1 MSCKGTWI
9 RVRLPLYLSGK
20 NLDYDG
26 SIWLPSYCGFSQ
38 YVQIFA
44 CQAHPACRSSYNID
58 QLSPRQRPRRRSLI
72 GSIDIRRHRGLKFF
86 HALHIDNHQVH
97 QSTCRAFYASLVL
110 LASHSL
116 RMPCLH
122 RISLVMK
129 AWNAGRLSTP
139 PSPHTRSENP
149 SLPYTPAA

>member
-1 MSCKGTWI
+1 
-9 RVRLPLYLSGK
+9 VRLQLYLSGK
-20 NLDYDG
+20 DLDYDG
-26 SIWLPSYCGFSQ
+26 SMWLRSYSGLSR
-38 YVQIFA
+38 YVQIFT

-72 GSIDIRRHRGLKFF
+72 GSIDIRRHRSLHCS

-97 QSTCRAFYASLVL
+97 RSTCRAFPVSLVL

-116 RMPCLH
+116 RMPCLR
-122 RISLVMK
+122 RISLMMK

-139 PSPHTRSENP
+139 PSPHTRSGNP